1 MSDSV
6 ILLLPGWQDSG
17 PTHWQSVWEQRHGY
31 RRVEQHDWMRPLR
44 GDWIARLQDTVLD
57 LEADRAPDAPAHI
70 VLVAHSLGCQLV
82 AAWAAHSSLSHRI
95 RGALLVAPGD
105 PQRDELAAVL
115 TSWSPLV
122 LQPLPF
128 PAVMLASQDDP
139 YCSFVRA
146 GQFAAGW
153 GAHFVDYG
161 TTGHIN
167 ADSGLGEWADGHA
180 RLMALCD
187 GNSNRAASAAVVG
200 QPI

>member
-1 MSDSV
+1 MTDPV
-6 ILLLPGWQDSG
+6 VLLLPGWQNSG
-17 PTHWQSVWEQRHGY
+17 PTHWQSVWERRHGY

-57 LEADRAPDAPAHI
+57 LEADRAPDAPARI
-70 VLVAHSLGCQLV
+70 LLAAHSLGCQLV
-82 AAWAAHSSLSHRI
+82 AAWAAHSSLRHRI

-115 TSWSPLV
+115 SSWSQVV

-128 PAVMLASQDDP
+128 PSVVLASQDDP
-139 YCSFVRA
+139 YCSFLRA

-153 GAHFVDYG
+153 GAPLVDYG

-167 ADSGLGEWADGHA
+167 ADSGLGDWPDGHA
-180 RLMALCD
+180 RLLALCQ
-187 GNSNRAASAAVVG
+187 GESPPTRALR
-200 QPI
+200 